1 MSNLQEILERIKKAS
16 LGEEVKLIAVS
27 KNVTTNEVLE
37 LFNEGQIDFGE
48 NRVQELKNKQ
58 QILSEILP
66 KNTINWHFI
75 GRLQS
80 NKINQL
86 ISLHPILWQS
96 CESLKA
102 ALEVDKRL
110 DYELDCLLQI
120 NSANEESK
128 QGIEAQS
135 AIETFLAIKESCK
148 FLRPVGVMSI
158 GAHVDDVKVIQKS
171 FEITRKIYEGLQ
183 PHGAKI
189 CSMGMSG
196 DFELAIKCG
205 SNMVRLGSILYR

>member
-1 MSNLQEILERIKKAS
+1 MKNLDEILERIKKVHI
-16 LGEEVKLIAVS
+16 GVEVKLIAVS
-27 KNVTTNEVLE
+27 KNVTTKEVLE

-48 NRVQELKNKQ
+48 NRVQELKNKR
-58 QILSEILP
+58 QILAEILP
-66 KNTINWHFI
+66 ENLIKWHFI

-86 ISLHPILWQS
+86 ISLRPTLWQS

-110 DYELDCLLQI
+110 DYELECLLQI
-120 NSANEESK
+120 NSAEEESK
-128 QGIEAQS
+128 QGVEAKM
-135 AIETFLAIKESCK
+135 AVETFLSIKESCK

-158 GAHVDDVKVIQKS
+158 GAHVDDIKSIQKS
-171 FEITRKIYEGLQ
+171 FEITHKIYEELE

-205 SNMVRLGSILYR
+205 SNMVRLGSVLYK